1 MRVIAGLFGGR
12 KLETPAGYSV
22 RPTTDKVK
30 EAMFSSIQFEL
41 DGAKV
46 LDLFSGS
53 GQLGIEALSR
63 GAKSAVFA
71 DKSSASIELTKRNLE
86 KCGVSAQVI
95 KGDSLDFI
103 QNTDLR
109 FDIAFLDPPYSIGL
123 LQKALPLV
131 SKKMEQS
138 GVIIAESPAEEELP
152 EKLDAGFTLAKQ
164 KKYGKLKLNYYRCKE

>member
-12 KLETPAGYSV
+12 RLETPADYSV

-63 GAKSAVFA
+63 GAKSAVFV
-71 DKSSASIELTKRNLE
+71 DKSPASLELTKRNLE
-86 KCGVSAQVI
+86 KCGVSALVV
-95 KGDSLDFI
+95 KGDSLEFI
-103 QNTDLR
+103 ENTDLS
-109 FDIAFLDPPYSIGL
+109 FDIAFLDPPYSAGI

-131 SKKMEQS
+131 SDRMEKS
-138 GVIIAESPAEEELP
+138 GVIVAENPLGEELP
-152 EKLDAGFTLAKQ
+152 EELNSGFILVKQ
-164 KKYGKLKLNYYRCKE
+164 KKYGKLQLNYYRYKD